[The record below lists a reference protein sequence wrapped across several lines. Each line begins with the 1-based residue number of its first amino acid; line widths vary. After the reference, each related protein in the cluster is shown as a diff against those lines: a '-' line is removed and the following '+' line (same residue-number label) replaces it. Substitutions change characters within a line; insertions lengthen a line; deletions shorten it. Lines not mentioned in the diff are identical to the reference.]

1 MRWNAEEPPVKHFS
15 RLVFAYAVSFSLG
28 GLAFAASA
36 QHVIAAQDTQAM
48 LAHSS
53 QGYLGIVCSD
63 VDNHRAAAL
72 RLKQATGAEV
82 LNVDRDAPAGKAGL
96 RPHDVILQMNGQP
109 IAGEASLRRMLQET
123 PAGRTVTLLIS
134 RDGEQLTKTVQLA
147 DRAILEQDA
156 WSQRMVV
163 PAPDDDEA
171 FSLEGPSGH
180 SFGSGFFGVFSFG
193 SPSVGLDLDVL
204 GSQLADYFGVR
215 DGQGL
220 LVKRVAE
227 DSPASRAG
235 LKAGDVITKA
245 NGKKMAT
252 LNEWMK
258 MLHANRGKQVQIT
271 LIRNRKEQTVTL
283 EAGTGKSRG
292 ELMLPGDVPLLAG
305 GELAGITDS
314 VDPDTLMFQLNSAAA
329 SMDWQEFQQQL
340 NHEMQA
346 FRQQMESLNRAQMN

>member
-1 MRWNAEEPPVKHFS
+1 MKHFS

-28 GLAFAASA
+28 GLAFAAPG

-48 LAHSS
+48 VGHSS
-53 QGYLGIVCSD
+53 QGYLGIVCND
-63 VDNHRAAAL
+63 VDSHRAAAL
-72 RLKQATGAEV
+72 KLKQATGAEV
-82 LNVDRDAPAGKAGL
+82 INVDRDAPAGKAGL

-109 IAGEASLRRMLQET
+109 IAGEAQLRRLLQET

-134 RDGEQLTKTVQLA
+134 RDGEQLTVAVQLA

-156 WSQRMVV
+156 WSQHMIV
-163 PAPDDDEA
+163 PAPEDDGA

-180 SFGSGFFGVFSFG
+180 SFGSGFFGVFSLG
-193 SPSVGLDLDVL
+193 SPSVGVDLDVL

-220 LVKRVAE
+220 LVKHVAE

-271 LIRNRKEQTVTL
+271 LVRNRKEQVVTL
-283 EAGTGKSRG
+283 EAGSNKNHG
-292 ELMLPGDVPLLAG
+292 ELMVPGDFPLLNG
-305 GELAGITDS
+305 GELAEITDP
-314 VDPDTLMFQLNSAAA
+314 VDPDVLLLQLQSAAA
-329 SMDWQEFQQQL
+329 SLDWQELQQQF
-340 NHEMQA
+340 NKEMQA
-346 FRQQMESLNRAQMN
+346 FRQQMESLNHAQAD